1 MSISRTPRL
10 IVPALAMLVAACS
23 DGVGGDRTPLTL
35 TFSTQTSAA
44 ASASRAPLGD
54 LISVS
59 AGGNTVVVTKAQ
71 MVLDE
76 IELKT
81 AAASCAEDVAEDHQ
95 GDGGDDDD
103 DCPKLRLDPVLVDL
117 PIDAMTQLD
126 LGAVV
131 PAGTYRELEFE
142 MDAVEVGE
150 RASAA
155 AFIASHPD
163 FRNVSIRIEGTFNGA
178 PFVFT
183 SREDAELELEFE
195 PAITVSSG
203 SANVTVKIDVTA
215 WFKDSFGNAID
226 PRQSGN
232 ASIIMNNIKH
242 SFHAFE
248 DRDRDGDDDHSGRG

>member
-1 MSISRTPRL
+1 MSTSRRFHVFLPL
-10 IVPALAMLVAACS
+10 LATVAAGCS
-23 DGVGGDRTPLTL
+23 DGLGNGRVPLTMSV
-35 TFSTQTSAA
+35 STRTAA
-44 ASASRAPLGD
+44 AAAAARLPSAD

-59 AGGNTVVVTKAQ
+59 AGANTVVVTKAQ
-71 MVLDE
+71 LVLDE

-81 AAASCAEDVAEDHQ
+81 TAASCGSNMLDDSDHEEH
-95 GDGGDDDD
+95 

-126 LGAVV
+126 LGALV
-131 PAGTYRELEFE
+131 PEGTYRELEFK
-142 MDAVEVGE
+142 MDAVESGE

-155 AFIASHPD
+155 AFLAAHPE
-163 FRNVSIRIEGTFNGA
+163 FRNVSVRIEGTFNGQ

-183 SREDAELELEFE
+183 AHEDAELELEFE

-203 SANVTVKIDVTA
+203 SANVTVGIDVTA
-215 WFKDSFGNAID
+215 WFKDSSGNAID

-232 ASIIMNNIKH
+232 ASIIMNNIKR

-248 DRDRDGDDDHSGRG
+248 DHDRDGEDDHRGSHG